1 MFKYKYNLKLNDEKS
16 NNSNYSS
23 ELEENET
30 NINISFLEKI
40 IFVWVMSFIAEE
52 IRQVF
57 DIFNFKSNNQDLSL
71 FNFNI

>member
-57 DIFNFKSNNQDLSL
+57 DIF
-71 FNFNI
+71 